1 MEGRPLEEGE
11 LVERAKRGDV
21 RAFEEIVRTYQSIA
35 FRTAYLIAGTAAD
48 AEEAAQDGFLKAYR
62 ALSRFRRGE
71 PLRPWLL
78 QIVANEARNR
88 RRTAGRRA
96 QLRLRAAAQEPSGGA
111 APSPEAS
118 LLAGE
123 RRASLLAALNELR
136 EEDREVIACRY
147 LLDLSED
154 ETSAT
159 LGLSKGTV
167 KSRLSRSLERLRA
180 RMEGAA

>member
-1 MEGRPLEEGE
+1 
-11 LVERAKRGDV
+11 
-21 RAFEEIVRTYQSIA
+21 
-35 FRTAYLIAGTAAD
+35 
-48 AEEAAQDGFLKAYR
+48 
-62 ALSRFRRGE
+62 
-71 PLRPWLL
+71 
-78 QIVANEARNR
+78 
-88 RRTAGRRA
+88 
-96 QLRLRAAAQEPSGGA
+96 A